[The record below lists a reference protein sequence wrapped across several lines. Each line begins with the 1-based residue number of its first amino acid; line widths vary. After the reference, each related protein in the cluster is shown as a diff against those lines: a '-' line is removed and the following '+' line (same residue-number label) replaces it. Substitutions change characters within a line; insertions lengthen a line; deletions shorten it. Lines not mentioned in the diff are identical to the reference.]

1 MKLFKVITGL
11 VIMLIVS
18 SVQATTLKLS
28 ADIDLLVLDGHKIS
42 GSLLKG
48 ADGLELERGEH
59 QLLFRV
65 EKSFHI
71 PAHSPV
77 TWISAPQI
85 VTFTARSRSVL
96 IQLPPLASVRE
107 VRMFDR
113 KPQFTL
119 VDEKGGEIANKR
131 DFLTVTTSG
140 DFEQAM
146 IHYNLNGENASVPR
160 FAQPGKHTALSAAQE
175 QDLALD
181 RRSPAERMLHLWYQ
195 QVDAA
200 TRQRFITLMK
210 ALHTS

>member
-11 VIMLIVS
+11 VILLIVS
-18 SVQATTLKLS
+18 ASQATTLKLS

-71 PAHSPV
+71 PAHNPV
-77 TWISAPQI
+77 NWVSTPQI

-96 IQLPPLASVRE
+96 IQLPPLASLRE

-113 KPQFTL
+113 KSQFTL
-119 VDEKGGEIANKR
+119 VDENGTEIENKR
-131 DFLTVTTSG
+131 DLLSVTTSS

-160 FAQPGKHTALSAAQE
+160 FAQPGKHTALSAVQQQE
-175 QDLALD
+175 LALD